1 MPHSASPP
9 ARGVAA
15 VELAVVLMLL
25 STLVFGAIEIG
36 RALYHYDTLAKSA
49 RAAARY
55 LAVTRPKDTGADL
68 EAWKDAAR
76 CLAVYGRPDC
86 ASSDTPLLGGLSL
99 AQVTVREPSTDPAM
113 KSIRTG
119 EGTID
124 IVSVSIV
131 GYRFRS
137 VVSFVVP
144 DITFGGITAVMPHV
158 YF

>member
-1 MPHSASPP
+1 MPRPTPRP

-25 STLVFGAIEIG
+25 STLVFGTIEIG

-68 EAWKDAAR
+68 EAWKEAAR

-86 ASSDTPLLGGLSL
+86 SGSDTPLISGLTL
-99 AQVTVREPSTDPAM
+99 AQVTVREPSSDAAM
-113 KSIRTG
+113 KNIRTG

-137 VVSFVVP
+137 AVSFVVP